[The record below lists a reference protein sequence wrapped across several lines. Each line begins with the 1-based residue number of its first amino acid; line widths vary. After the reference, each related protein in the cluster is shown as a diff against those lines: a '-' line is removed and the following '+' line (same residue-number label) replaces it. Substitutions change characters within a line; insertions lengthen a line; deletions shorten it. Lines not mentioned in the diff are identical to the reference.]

1 MSDQQP
7 SRSDRDA
14 PPDPMPGLR
23 ARLRSVGLV
32 ALLLAGGNALA
43 LSTNPAIE
51 GADRVYPWIVLP
63 LALYA
68 LTPSKRDAQAVHG
81 TPGSHFARALAWMV
95 VAAPAGWNL
104 AVHTEDDPLLFGVAA
119 ATVLACLIN
128 AGLRIRLSQ
137 ARY

>member
-1 MSDQQP
+1 
-7 SRSDRDA
+7 
-14 PPDPMPGLR
+14 MPGLR
-23 ARLRSVGLV
+23 ARLRSAGLV
-32 ALLLAGGNALA
+32 ALLLAGIHALV
-43 LSTNPAIE
+43 LSTNPE
-51 GADRVYPWIVLP
+51 VTGADRVYPWIVLP
-63 LALYA
+63 LTLYA
-68 LTPSKRDAQAVHG
+68 LTPTKRDGAAVHG
-81 TPGSHFARALAWMV
+81 SPAGHALRALAWLV